1 MGRPKEHGAQ
11 TRAALLTAAAALLHA
26 EGAEAISVRRVAA
39 AVGTSTRAVYSL
51 FEDKDGL
58 LRALSE
64 DVAETMRRHHEAI
77 PERTD
82 PLAEIVDLAFAYRAA
97 ALAKP
102 QLYDLFFG
110 LVGATNDQTD
120 PLVALAFR
128 SFERV
133 LRTIRRAVAAGLFPG
148 RKVLEVGLNL
158 FAMGHG
164 LASLELRC
172 LLGDP
177 DRAAT
182 IWRQSVEATLTG
194 LRQPP
199 STASPSPMFGM

>member
-11 TRAALLTAAAALLHA
+11 TRAALLTAAAELLHA
-26 EGAEAISVRRVAA
+26 EGAEAVSVRRVAA

-77 PERTD
+77 PERAD

-97 ALAKP
+97 ALEKP

-110 LVGATNDQTD
+110 LVGATNDRTD

-133 LRTIRRAVAAGLFPG
+133 LRVIRRGAADGLFPG
-148 RKVLEVGLNL
+148 REVMEVGLNL
-158 FAMGHG
+158 FAMVHG

-177 DRAAT
+177 DWAAT

-199 STASPSPMFGM
+199 GPTPFAR